1 MLHSLVI
8 TVPGCMSCMSNKPTI
23 VLHAVPLPPH
33 TLHLS
38 SLAEEPSIMSQPTGY
53 KTYTL
58 QPYAIKK
65 KPLSHLT
72 LSFDANIDRFI
83 VTSSTINYLLFMP
96 IIETFSSRHTVEF
109 ARIWTFGIWDP
120 SDNI

>member
-1 MLHSLVI
+1 MLHSLAI

-65 KPLSHLT
+65 
-72 LSFDANIDRFI
+72 AFI
-83 VTSSTINYLLFMP
+83 P
-96 IIETFSSRHTVEF
+96 PDTFLRRKH
-109 ARIWTFGIWDP
+109 RQIHRYI
-120 SDNI
+120 